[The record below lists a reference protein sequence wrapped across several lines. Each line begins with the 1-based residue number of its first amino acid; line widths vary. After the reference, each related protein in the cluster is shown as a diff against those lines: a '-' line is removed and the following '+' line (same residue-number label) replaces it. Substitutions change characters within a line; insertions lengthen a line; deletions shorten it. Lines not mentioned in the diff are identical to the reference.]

1 LTDSDPFD
9 VCCIRGALTGNGSGR
24 SARFAGVAEED
35 GAFARWERAE
45 IGVGGFQ
52 DSVPSVRLEDDAR
65 VEIGAVVNERRAV
78 AANSCAGPSPH
89 GASPFAA
96 AS

>member
-1 LTDSDPFD
+1 MADSVDALR
-9 VCCIRGALTGNGSGR
+9 VGGALTGNGSGR

-52 DSVPSVRLEDDAR
+52 DSVPAVRLEDDAR

-78 AANSCAGPSPH
+78 AANSCMGTSPH
-89 GASPFAA
+89 GALPFAA